1 MAKIMKVSNATLLLT
16 ILLFSVASPMANQQP
31 EAVLSEDGEVA
42 FSSATIPDFG
52 FLRLDSYPV
61 SYENRSEDTYLCGLN
76 ETGYVGCY
84 GNGYYIGQALAFRN
98 YNPQLLAYQ
107 GDYMHSCGIDISRQ
121 VICSGY
127 NNYGQLGD
135 GTFTNEQ
142 AEFVSPSIPT
152 PYQALHLAYGND
164 NYCAALVNNSIYCW
178 GKNSYNMVSP
188 TTSSSTP
195 IPTPTFLQLELN
207 GTVKQLTGGYE
218 NFCAL
223 SSFNEIKCWGGPNI
237 PNLLQSNLSDEVQQ
251 ITSGRNGTNT
261 SGTRFNW
268 TTTKGCW
275 APNETIEIHLSM
287 ENLSHQQVVFEWD
300 LASNSNGNVLDSGA
314 PTVNVS
320 SSGFVNY
327 TLEISPLGS
336 VQHRYHELMVNPATT
351 SLDNIFQNPFYRG
364 IDIDSSCFGG
374 SSEGEGNSGPLHAL
388 DGETIEQIVVDRFA
402 ACALTDLSDV
412 YCWGRNRNGI
422 FGTNAVDDSLSFP
435 VSPAILPSEHDVERL
450 IMSSEHA
457 CVLLSNSG
465 VYCWGKSISSPLNQP
480 KPLRVGNTSFQPGY
494 SDIILR
500 AAGQLVGITEGGENY
515 MYIEEETISPFYKS
529 TDLIGYANTHLS
541 VGIWSTLFNNNP
553 ASSFNISVDLPQGLV
568 LNFSNQVGLPY
579 ISGVP
584 TQNSSSVYTI
594 TIQSGN
600 TSFSSEFEYSF
611 IRDSDADG
619 IFDNLDEDD
628 DNDGVLDGDDDCPFA
643 YGLSQFIQTGCP
655 DSDLDGYPDL
665 HDTFPYDRTQQQ
677 DSDSDGFGDNVSGNN
692 GDDCPLSFGRSIF
705 GGFFGCWDSDNDGW
719 ADLLDVF
726 VNDSSQWL
734 DTDGDGFGD
743 NIIGFRGDACPEIAG
758 TSTIDAFGCPDL
770 DGDGVSDSTDHFPD
784 DHSIWLDSDGDGVDD
799 GLDAFPFEPGQSQDT
814 DGDGYGDNRFGG
826 ASADFFPMDPTQWSD
841 IDGDGYGDNQNGT
854 NPDAFMADP
863 TQWFDADGDGYGD
876 NPAGRQADAFPGD
889 PTQWEDMDGDGLG
902 DNQSGNNPDPF
913 LFDFD
918 NDGYND
924 SIDPLPKLA
933 SPGDMDN
940 DGTLDSDDLFPSDAR
955 EWADSDG
962 DGEGDNADT
971 DDDNDGWPDSDEIR
985 AGTDPYSSSSQPVDT
1000 FEIVVPGTA
1009 IGLGAWDLIGIFG
1022 GVPLFA
1028 WIGFG
1033 FVTRNS
1039 RAGKFETRLKEAK
1052 SRNELE
1058 EIATQWEYALMLRL
1072 IGPHQGIRLERL
1084 RSELDDWFENQ
1095 SQPLASVG
1103 THDSMHQTHLVENEM
1118 DQHDTTKVVPSI
1130 DVDSI
1135 SIPAPSQIADSVD
1148 MDGYEWYTSEDG
1160 SNFHR
1165 TAGSSEEWVKFEN

>member
-1 MAKIMKVSNATLLLT
+1 MDKKTAKLLLT
-16 ILLFSVASPMANQQP
+16 VLLVSFGNPMANQQP
-31 EAVLSEDGEVA
+31 KFLLPADDESA
-42 FSSATIPDFG
+42 FSSSVIPNIG
-52 FLRLDSYPV
+52 LYSLDSDPV
-61 SYENRSEDTYLCGLN
+61 SYQNRSEDSYLCGLN
-76 ETGYVGCY
+76 ETGYVGCSGY
-84 GNGYYIGQALAFRN
+84 GYYQGSGMAFR
-98 YNPQLLAYQ
+98 YYSPQLLAYD
-107 GDYMHSCGIDISRQ
+107 GGSSSSCGIDFSRQ
-121 VICSGY
+121 IICSGY
-127 NNYGQLGD
+127 HLFGQLGD
-135 GTFTNEQ
+135 GTTQDELT
-142 AEFVSPSIPT
+142 EFVSPLIPT
-152 PYQALHLAYGND
+152 PYQALHLAYGNN
-164 NYCAALVNNSIYCW
+164 NYCAALMNNSIYCW
-178 GKNSYNMVSP
+178 GDNEYGMVSHFLGNYYVY
-188 TTSSSTP
+188 
-195 IPTPTFLQLELN
+195 TPTYLQLEIN
-207 GTVKQLTGGYE
+207 GTIKQLAAGPR

-223 SSFNEIKCWGGPNI
+223 STMNEIKCWGGAGGTSI
-237 PNLLQSNLSDEVQQ
+237 PSLLQSNLSNEIQQ
-251 ITSGRNGTNT
+251 TTSGRNGTNG
-261 SGTRFNW
+261 SG
-268 TTTKGCW
+268 
-275 APNETIEIHLSM
+275 
-287 ENLSHQQVVFEWD
+287 
-300 LASNSNGNVLDSGA
+300 
-314 PTVNVS
+314 
-320 SSGFVNY
+320 
-327 TLEISPLGS
+327 
-336 VQHRYHELMVNPATT
+336 
-351 SLDNIFQNPFYRG
+351 
-364 IDIDSSCFGG
+364 
-374 SSEGEGNSGPLHAL
+374 EGENNTGPLHAL
-388 DGETIEQIVVDRFA
+388 DGETIEQIVVGAAA
-402 ACALTDLSDV
+402 ACALTDLSEV
-412 YCWGRNRNGI
+412 YCWGYNSNGI
-422 FGTNAVDDSLSFP
+422 FGTGVVDSSRSLPLNSTH
-435 VSPAILPSEHDVERL
+435 LPEDLEVERL
-450 IMSSEHA
+450 ILGDYSA
-457 CVLLSNSG
+457 CALLINAEI
-465 VYCWGKSISSPLNQP
+465 YCWGKSISSPLHHLEP
-480 KPLRVGNTSFQPGY
+480 ISVGNTSVRLEY
-494 SDIILR
+494 SDIIFRDGYPL
-500 AAGQLVGITEGGENY
+500 QLVGITKTGSY
-515 MYIEEETISPFYKS
+515 MEIEEERISPLQTTEYL
-529 TDLIGYANTHLS
+529 TGWANTHLNI
-541 VGIWSTLFNNNP
+541 GIWSDLFNNIS
-553 ASSFNISVDLPQGLV
+553 ASSFNISVDLPSGLV
-568 LNFSNQVGLPY
+568 LNFSTEEGLPY

-584 TQNSSSVYTI
+584 TQRGSATYTI
-594 TIQSGN
+594 MIQIGN

-611 IRDSDADG
+611 IQDSDGDG
-619 IFDNLDEDD
+619 IFDHNDEDD
-628 DNDGVLDGDDDCPFA
+628 DNDGVLDGDDDCPLA
-643 YGLSQFIQTGCP
+643 YGLSQFIQSGCP
-655 DSDLDGYPDL
+655 DFDKDGYPNL
-665 HDTFPYDRTQQQ
+665 HDSFPFESTQYQ
-677 DSDSDGFGDNVSGNN
+677 DSDSDGFGDNASGNN
-692 GDDCPLSFGRSIF
+692 GDSCPLSFGRSIF

-719 ADLLDVF
+719 ADLLDEF

-770 DGDGVSDSTDHFPD
+770 DGDGVSDSTDHFPN

-854 NPDAFMADP
+854 NPDAFIADP
-863 TQWFDADGDGYGD
+863 TQWSDVDGDGYGD

-902 DNQSGNNPDPF
+902 DNLSGNNPDPF

-940 DGTLDSDDLFPSDAR
+940 DGTPDSEDIFPSDAR

-1039 RAGKFETRLKEAK
+1039 RAGKFETRLREAK

-1095 SQPLASVG
+1095 SQQLASVG

-1130 DVDSI
+1130 GVDSI

-1160 SNFHR
+1160 SNFYR
-1165 TAGSSEEWVKFEN
+1165 TAGSSKEWVKFEN